1 MFPNR
6 PTDPTWAW
14 ARYEPTASQ
23 PWDIRQAGHLFR
35 RAAFG
40 ATWEQL
46 QQALGDGPQRT
57 IDRLLKPEADVAQVN
72 RTFDA
77 FATAA
82 AKSAS
87 AEASRAW
94 WLRRMLQTPFPLQ
107 EKMTLFWHGHFAVRS
122 ATVENGQLMDR
133 YLRLLRSQA
142 LGRFDVLLDALTREP
157 AVLVAFRAAAN
168 RRGMPSE
175 HFAQTVL
182 GPFTLGEGSC
192 SPEEVRETARAFTGQ
207 FVLHGEYRFVDREH
221 DLGPKKVLGEKGN
234 WKGPDIV
241 RIVLQQPGVARR
253 IIARL
258 YRWLISESEPPS
270 EPLLAPLAE
279 SFAKDYDLGRLVET
293 ILRSNLFFS
302 PMAYRQRV
310 KSPVEFALGIARGL
324 EGLIPTAPLGEHL
337 ASLGQNLGNPPT
349 VHGWEGGR
357 TWINRATLLGRMNLA
372 QALLAGTEPYGDALN
387 PASLAKKHGR
397 GDLESAGHWLL
408 DLFVQGD
415 VSPEVVARLQQ
426 VASVDGDTTQRLR
439 RVAHAVVTLPEFQL
453 A

>member
-1 MFPNR
+1 MLASRLN
-6 PTDPTWAW
+6 DPTWAW
-14 ARYEPTASQ
+14 ARYEPAASQ
-23 PWDIRQAGHLFR
+23 PWDLRQAGHLFR

-46 QQALGDGPQRT
+46 QQARGDGPQRT
-57 IDRLLKPEADVAQVN
+57 IDRMLKPEADAAQFD

-82 AKSAS
+82 SKSAS

-94 WLRRMLQTPFPLQ
+94 WLRRMLQTPFPLR
-107 EKMTLFWHGHFAVRS
+107 EKMTLFWHTHFAIRG
-122 ATVENGQLMDR
+122 ATVENGQRMDR

-142 LGRFDVLLDALTREP
+142 LGRFDVLLDAITREP
-157 AVLVAFRAAAN
+157 AVLIGLHAAAN

-175 HFAQTVL
+175 RFAQTVL
-182 GPFTLGEGSC
+182 GPFALGETPC
-192 SPEEVRETARAFTGQ
+192 SREDIRDTARAFTGQ
-207 FVLHGEYRFVDREH
+207 FVLHDEYRFVDREH
-221 DLGPKKVLGEKGN
+221 DPGPKKVFGQEGN

-241 RIVLQQPGVARR
+241 RIVLQQPAVARR
-253 IIARL
+253 IVAKL
-258 YRWLISESEPPS
+258 YRWLISETEPPN
-270 EPLLAPLAE
+270 ETLLAPLAE

-293 ILRSNLFFS
+293 ILRSNHFFS
-302 PMAYRQRV
+302 PVAYRQRV

-337 ASLGQNLGNPPT
+337 ASLGQDLGDPPT

-357 TWINRATLLGRMNLA
+357 AWLNRATLLGRTNLA

-387 PASLAKKHGR
+387 PASLAKKHGH
-397 GDLESAGHWLL
+397 GNLESAGHWLL
-408 DLFVQGD
+408 EMFVQGD

-426 VASVDGDTTQRLR
+426 VASVDGDAPQRLR
-439 RVAHAVVTLPEFQL
+439 RLAHAVVTLPEFQL